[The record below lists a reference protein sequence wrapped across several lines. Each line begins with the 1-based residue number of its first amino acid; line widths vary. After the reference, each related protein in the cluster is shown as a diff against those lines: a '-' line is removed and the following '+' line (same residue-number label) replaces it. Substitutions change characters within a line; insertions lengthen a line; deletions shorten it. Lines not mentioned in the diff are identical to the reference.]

1 MPGSPG
7 PASMPHAGTGEGVV
21 NHEQAIAIDTVY
33 LSLRTLVGTNQN
45 GELPQDVYNLYLDLL
60 RRCAWSRASVALGNE
75 HRPGS
80 TDVEAPTEPEPV
92 PGPTDVAPTEPE
104 PVAGPREEVEE
115 VLTTSPSE
123 EIDQQSSPPQV
134 TPKGDGNVVP

>member
-1 MPGSPG
+1 M
-7 PASMPHAGTGEGVV
+7 
-21 NHEQAIAIDTVY
+21 
-33 LSLRTLVGTNQN
+33 
-45 GELPQDVYNLYLDLL
+45 
-60 RRCAWSRASVALGNE
+60 GNE

-104 PVAGPREEVEE
+104 PVAGPREEVEG